1 MRQAARLY
9 GQPKLRRPVLSGDAS
24 DFLLWLGRHP
34 TSQKTI
40 GNVFLPKI
48 SLRLLWHCPPT
59 ATDYSKAGLPWFDY
73 YGGDKVALD
82 GAKKLAGMQSVTAK
96 SWQTGAGPLPGNEP
110 ATSQVV
116 KTLGERQVRDSN

>member
-1 MRQAARLY
+1 MGNDFAKNFVAATL
-9 GQPKLRRPVLSGDAS
+9 A
-24 DFLLWLGRHP
+24 
-34 TSQKTI
+34 
-40 GNVFLPKI
+40 LPAQ
-48 SLRLLWHCPPT
+48 T
-59 ATDYSKAGLPWFDY
+59 AAAYSKAGLPWFDY